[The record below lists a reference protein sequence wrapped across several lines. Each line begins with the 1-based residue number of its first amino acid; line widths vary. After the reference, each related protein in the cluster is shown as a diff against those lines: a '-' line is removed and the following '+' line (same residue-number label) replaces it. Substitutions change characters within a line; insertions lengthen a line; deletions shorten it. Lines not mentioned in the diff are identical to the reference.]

1 MNKTQIVA
9 DYKATA
15 GKSFAKAGAFD
26 LQGWCQ
32 TYEVWEHS
40 EMNAQDFAELLDA
53 QGLNAKATVKT
64 NLSHLK
70 WALGVI
76 ADETGEDFDE
86 LSIMNIV
93 TRWSSMRDIRLERYP
108 SQQTTTEKKQETKPK
123 GKFDA
128 KTEARKYSVK
138 ELLAML
144 EAKAG

>member
-40 EMNAQDFAELLDA
+40 GMNAQDFAELLDA

-76 ADETGEDFDE
+76 ADETGEDIDE

-93 TRWSSMRDIRLERYP
+93 TRWSSMRAMRDERYP
-108 SQQTTTEKKQETKPK
+108 SQNNKKKQETKPK